1 MSQTAINL
9 LAVIIF
15 VMTCGSILAPA
26 LDISPF
32 IPAGL
37 VFAGLSLV
45 TVDRFAFKNLGVTL
59 LIDWVAQFSDEH
71 RERVLQHEAGHFL
84 VAYLLGIP
92 VTGYALTAWEALQ
105 QGHNAQGGVRFDD
118 QIIQA
123 QIEEG
128 QLSTLIVER
137 YCQVWMAGG
146 AAEKEAFGDVEGG
159 VDDVMKVRS
168 LLRQL
173 RVPGAQLEIKERT
186 AALQAQ
192 QVMERNQDAY
202 EALKQSMMAR
212 QPVESCIEAAI
223 NAGMEQPSAIP
234 SVGAS

>member
-1 MSQTAINL
+1 MSQTALNL
-9 LAVIIF
+9 LSVVIF
-15 VMTCGSILAPA
+15 VLTCGSILAPA

-32 IPAGL
+32 WPAGIA
-37 VFAGLSLV
+37 FAGLSFA
-45 TVDRFAFKNLGVTL
+45 TVDRFAFNNLGVTL
-59 LIDWVAQFSDEH
+59 LVDWVAQFSKEH
-71 RERVLQHEAGHFL
+71 RDRVLQHEAGHFL

-128 QLSTLIVER
+128 QLSTLLVER

-146 AAEKEAFGDVEGG
+146 AAEKAAFGDVEGG

-173 RVPGAQLEIKERT
+173 RIPGAQLELKERT
-186 AALQAQ
+186 AALQAA
-192 QVMERNQDAY
+192 QVMERNSAAY
-202 EALKQSMMAR
+202 EALKQCMSER
-212 QPVESCIEAAI
+212 QPVQSCVEAAI
-223 NAGMEQPSAIP
+223 CAGMEQPSSIP
-234 SVGAS
+234 AVGAS

>member
-9 LAVIIF
+9 LAVTIF
-15 VMTCGSILAPA
+15 VMTVGSLLAPA
-26 LDISPF
+26 LDVSLF

-37 VFAGLSLV
+37 AFGGLSLA
-45 TVDRFAFKNLGVTL
+45 TVDRFVFDNLGVTL
-59 LIDWVAQFSDEH
+59 LIDWVAQFSEDH
-71 RERVLQHEAGHFL
+71 RNRVLHHEAGHFL

-118 QIIQA
+118 QLIQA

-146 AAEKEAFGDVEGG
+146 AAEKEAFGNVEGG

-173 RVPGAQLEIKERT
+173 KVPASQRELKERM
-186 AALQAQ
+186 AALQAK
-192 QVMERNQDAY
+192 QVLERNDSAY
-202 EALKQSMMAR
+202 EVLKQAMLER
-212 QPVESCIEAAI
+212 QSVEACIEAAI
-223 NAGMEQPSAIP
+223 QAGMETPV
-234 SVGAS
+234 SV

>member
-26 LDISPF
+26 LEISPF
-32 IPAGL
+32 IPAGI

-59 LIDWVAQFSDEH
+59 LIDWVAQFSQEH
-71 RERVLQHEAGHFL
+71 RDRVLQHEAGHFL

-118 QIIQA
+118 QLIQA

-128 QLSTLIVER
+128 QLSTLLVER

-173 RVPGAQLEIKERT
+173 RVPSAQLEIKERT
-186 AALQAQ
+186 AALQAA
-192 QVMERNQDAY
+192 QVMERNQAAY
-202 EALKQSMMAR
+202 EALKQSMVAR
-212 QPVESCIEAAI
+212 QPVQDCINAAI
-223 NAGMEQPSAIP
+223 QAGMEQPAAIP
-234 SVGAS
+234 TVGA